1 MQAASRCACGYAWQG
16 APPKACPRCGK
27 GLGGALGTSSE
38 LSLDLKDVMA
48 CPHCRFECYEDDLQ
62 DGACPRCQ
70 RPVRDEEED
79 EGEDEG
85 DEGDADEGEEERG
98 PRVPR
103 ARRRPGGRP
112 GAKKKVGR
120 KGPRAAPPPQPEKKK
135 VILDEQFKQRVFG
148 AFRRADAGA
157 AQQECLAL
165 VDGNEEHAKQIYS
178 HLLEIAKKKNWIGV
192 DRQPA
197 AAQAPAPSPAAPAPP
212 VDDPLALPPGFLE
225 APAPLD
231 PGGALPLPAG
241 LLGDP
246 VAGGGAL
253 PLPPGLLGPEPLP
266 PPPTPAVPAPAPV
279 APVTPLRPQPGGTP
293 PGGVPRPVAAGPA
306 MAPTTAP
313 RTTTPPP
320 APRPQGPPPEPE
332 PEERGFLARV
342 AVEGRAA
349 QVSLLCLAGHYGAA
363 RDLAQTTLAR
373 DPYTARAHAALGEA
387 LAGLGQDAQ
396 ALSAYTNAVR
406 ADPNDAAV
414 VRGYA
419 QVLAR
424 LGRHA
429 EAVAAYRR
437 LVGPGKG
444 EPRDIVALAA
454 ALRRAGDAAGAQRVF
469 EELVRRDPQSLEPV
483 RQQGEA
489 LLAGGDVDGAAAC
502 LERIQQQEAAPYAI
516 ALTLAESIAGA
527 ATRGGSPRA
536 ALACGR
542 TFLTA
547 GRPLA
552 AVRALAPLVARDPND
567 VDLERTLGLAYAR
580 LGAGALAEKHLLAV
594 AQRGAAGADEF
605 LALGEVYLERGDTV
619 QGARALSQAV
629 RARPEDP
636 SVRRAL
642 ARALAAQGDL
652 EGALRELK
660 AAHHHAGADHAAL
673 EDELDRITE
682 RAFAKRVR
690 QIEERLQAQEDD
702 AQARLDLAEAL
713 FQRGDLA
720 DAVSHIERASQVAGF
735 LDAAVQLTERLLEDA
750 DTKRPLV
757 LLLATLFE
765 RHDDPARAIVTLEE
779 YLAAAPDDPELRLV
793 LYRCYAA
800 TGRMQEAVVGLRAL
814 LQDAPPSQLQEA
826 VALAARLLEQ
836 EGYQALAPSVARAER
851 RLGHVDAAAR
861 LFRRHLEAEPEDAD
875 ARHEL
880 ATLLED
886 AGQVGEAYEVL
897 KVILDD
903 GQGTTAELE
912 RLATLALGAGK
923 VDHAVELLGRC
934 VDRHPED
941 LSLRHAL
948 EAAEARQRDEQIR
961 ALRGATRE
969 EDRLRLAALCAEA
982 GRAEQAIEI
991 LRALGRLGDNPELS
1005 YLRFSAEHFA
1015 RTGKTAKAEAAMRQ
1029 VGAALSYAPGSDAHK
1044 QLLCRVA
1051 AMYEHAGERRAARR
1065 VYLEVHALDPRFQDV
1080 EARLEAMSDDVAGQ
1094 AAGALDARL
1103 VELVDVGAPLGTIF
1117 DALGAHD
1124 LALDPRH
1131 LESFRT

>member
-1 MQAASRCACGYAWQG
+1 
-16 APPKACPRCGK
+16 
-27 GLGGALGTSSE
+27 
-38 LSLDLKDVMA
+38 
-48 CPHCRFECYEDDLQ
+48 
-62 DGACPRCQ
+62 
-70 RPVRDEEED
+70 
-79 EGEDEG
+79 
-85 DEGDADEGEEERG
+85 
-98 PRVPR
+98 
-103 ARRRPGGRP
+103 
-112 GAKKKVGR
+112 
-120 KGPRAAPPPQPEKKK
+120 
-135 VILDEQFKQRVFG
+135 
-148 AFRRADAGA
+148 
-157 AQQECLAL
+157 
-165 VDGNEEHAKQIYS
+165 
-178 HLLEIAKKKNWIGV
+178 
-192 DRQPA
+192 
-197 AAQAPAPSPAAPAPP
+197 
-212 VDDPLALPPGFLE
+212 
-225 APAPLD
+225 
-231 PGGALPLPAG
+231 
-241 LLGDP
+241 
-246 VAGGGAL
+246 
-253 PLPPGLLGPEPLP
+253 
-266 PPPTPAVPAPAPV
+266 
-279 APVTPLRPQPGGTP
+279 
-293 PGGVPRPVAAGPA
+293 
-306 MAPTTAP
+306 
-313 RTTTPPP
+313 
-320 APRPQGPPPEPE
+320 PEPE

-373 DPYTARAHAALGEA
+373 DPANARAHAALGEA

-406 ADPNDAAV
+406 ADPNDPAL

-419 QVLAR
+419 QVLSR

-444 EPRDIVALAA
+444 EARDIVALAA
-454 ALRRAGDAAGAQRVF
+454 ALRRSGDAAGAQRAF
-469 EELVRRDPQSLEPV
+469 EELARRDPQSLEPV

-489 LLAGGDVDGAAAC
+489 LLAGGDIDGAAAC
-502 LERIQQQEAAPYAI
+502 LERLQQQETAPHAI
-516 ALTLAESIAGA
+516 ALALAESLASAGRA
-527 ATRGGSPRA
+527 SASPRA

-542 TFLTA
+542 TFLAA

-552 AVRALAPLVARDPND
+552 AVRALGPLAARDPS
-567 VDLERTLGLAYAR
+567 DLNLKRALGLAYAR
-580 LGAGALAEKHLLAV
+580 LGAGALAEEQLLVV

-636 SVRRAL
+636 VVRRAL

-713 FQRGDLA
+713 VQRGDLA
-720 DAVSHIERASQVAGF
+720 DAISHIERASQVAGF
-735 LDAAVQLTERLLEDA
+735 LDAAVLLTERLLEDA

-765 RHDDPARAIVTLEE
+765 RHDDPARAIVALEE

-800 TGRMQEAVVGLRAL
+800 TGRMQDAVVGLRAL
-814 LQDAPPSQLQEA
+814 LQDAPPSQLQHA
-826 VALAARLLEQ
+826 VELAARLLDQ
-836 EGYQALAPSVARAER
+836 EGYQALAVSVARAER
-851 RLGHVDAAAR
+851 RLGHVEAAGR

-897 KVILDD
+897 KVLLDD

-923 VDHAVELLGRC
+923 VDHAVELLRRC

-961 ALRGATRE
+961 ALRGASRD

-1029 VGAALSYAPGSDAHK
+1029 VGAALSYPAGSDQHK
-1044 QLLCRVA
+1044 QLLCRIA
-1051 AMYEHAGERRAARR
+1051 AMHEHAGERRAARR
-1065 VYLEVHALDPRFQDV
+1065 VYLEVHALDARFQDV

-1094 AAGALDARL
+1094 AAAGALDARL

-1117 DALGAHD
+1117 DALNAHD